1 MFIRNAY
8 CTDKKFQAVLR
19 CDFSYGNRYQS
30 KGIMIWSRHAQI
42 DIHPIQWVI
51 DCLVHWRLT
60 SGNRNRESRQWKFGH
75 DAAYYS
81 FIGEQQ
87 KLLSADILLL
97 LTSDKSGWRDIQ
109 TSMKCL
115 EYYNLTPP
123 AYQFPWGASSK
134 TTIMSFFCSFHI
146 LTTSSVIVSANRSFS
161 VCVLPLY
168 IATVTIGI

>member
-1 MFIRNAY
+1 MV
-8 CTDKKFQAVLR
+8 TD
-19 CDFSYGNRYQS
+19 NQS
-30 KGIMIWSRHAQI
+30 KGSMIRSRHVQI
-42 DIHPIQWVI
+42 DIQPIQWVI
-51 DCLVHWRLT
+51 DRLVRWLLT
-60 SGNRNRESRQWKFGH
+60 SSYRNRESRQWKFGH

-87 KLLSADILLL
+87 KLLSANILLL
-97 LTSDKSGWRDIQ
+97 LTSDKSGWRETQ

-168 IATVTIGI
+168 IAIVTIGI